1 MSEPLTLVVHFI
13 DGSRLSCEFPRQT
26 DDPMR
31 VLRNVRRAMESDK
44 ITLELEGQL
53 LLVPTAN
60 VKYLSVSPTPDPLPE
75 GVIRGAVLVE

>member
-1 MSEPLTLVVHFI
+1 MSKLLTLVVHFI
-13 DGSRLSCEFPRQT
+13 DGSRLSCEFPPQT
-26 DDPMR
+26 ADPLR

-53 LLVPTAN
+53 VFIPTAN
-60 VKYLSVSPTPDPLPE
+60 VKYLSVSPTPDSLPE